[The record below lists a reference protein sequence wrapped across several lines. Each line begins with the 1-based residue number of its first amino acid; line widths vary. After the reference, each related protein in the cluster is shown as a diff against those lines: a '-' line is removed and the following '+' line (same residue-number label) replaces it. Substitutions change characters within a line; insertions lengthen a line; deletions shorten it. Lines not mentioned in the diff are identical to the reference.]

1 MQLRDFDINLLNI
14 LEAIWLTRSVSVAAR
29 RLNLGQ
35 STISAALNRLRDQLN
50 DELFVWNG
58 HEMVPTPVTEQLM
71 PLASDVLSRVRTLL
85 EKASGAPLSVERNL
99 VIASVDFVVALYGAE
114 LITRAMQEAPNLK
127 LDFVT
132 LGPAQ
137 INKTSITSI
146 DLFIFPANAV
156 RIAGVRKQ
164 ACYVDEYVCI
174 ANKDN
179 QNIFEGMDVEAFL
192 TLPHI
197 GFSAMP
203 RMIFSHEAIS
213 WQDMR
218 VEPNYRMLMPGYAS
232 FPDVVAESDVV
243 AIVPKRFALK
253 ACAQGR
259 VKWINTPVKLP
270 ELDFAIA
277 WNPTHEN
284 EPAQKWL
291 RDTMRDIM
299 QNWAVSA

>member
-35 STISAALNRLRDQLN
+35 STISAALNRLRAQLN
-50 DELFVWNG
+50 DELFIWNG
-58 HEMVPTPVTEQLM
+58 HEMIPTPVTEQLM
-71 PLASDVLSRVRTLL
+71 PLTSDVLSRVRTLL
-85 EKASGAPLSVERNL
+85 EKASGTPLSVERNL
-99 VIASVDFVVALYGAE
+99 VIASVDFVVSLYGAA
-114 LITRAMQEAPNLK
+114 LITRAMREAPNLK

-137 INKTSITSI
+137 ISKTSITSI

-174 ANKDN
+174 ADKDN
-179 QNIFEGMDVEAFL
+179 KNIFEGIDVEAFL
-192 TLPHI
+192 ALPQI
-197 GFSAMP
+197 GFSAIP
-203 RMIFSHEAIS
+203 RMIFSHEATS
-213 WQDMR
+213 WEEMR

-232 FPDVVAESDVV
+232 FPDVVAGSDVV
-243 AIVPKRFALK
+243 AIVPKRFALNASAK
-253 ACAQGR
+253 GR
-259 VKWINTPVKLP
+259 VKWINIPVKLP
-270 ELDFAIA
+270 ELDFAMA
-277 WNPTHEN
+277 WNAAHED

-291 RDTMRDIM
+291 KDTMRDIM
-299 QNWAVSA
+299 ENWVPSA